1 MPDPAPTV
9 EVRTRAGAVRGR
21 WRGDPGTRGASAA
34 FLGIPF
40 AEPPVGGL
48 RFAAPEPARAWE
60 GVRDALEHGPTPQ
73 RGDPGVTIIP
83 EPSVPG
89 EATLNVDV
97 FTPSPSEAAAADGP
111 TDPAGAAGL
120 PVLVWFHGGGYVAG
134 SPASPWYDGRTFNRD
149 GVVTVNVSYRL
160 GFDGFGWIDGAPAN
174 RGVLDWLLALEW
186 VRDNVSGFGGDPRRV
201 TIAGQS
207 AGGGAVLTLL
217 GMPRAQGLF
226 HRAWAASPAL
236 ADVSPQ
242 RAQALARRIGELG
255 GIRPDLDGMRS
266 VSEERVRQLQ
276 REALRPPR
284 GARGG
289 GADLVAEGLPLGPVV
304 DGRLVPAK
312 TLSSIASGVGAGV
325 PLVAGTTDD
334 EFSSAF
340 RGSEGSLRLVSRKVA
355 LKRLGL
361 VEPRRSEWL
370 EANRREGLHGTAA
383 VLGRYVSDHVFRAP
397 LVRTVAARELGAT
410 VAATD
415 GAAPAA
421 TWAYRFS
428 WRSPVSGAA
437 VHCLDVPFLFDV
449 LAEGH
454 VPAVA
459 GVRPPQAL
467 ADRLHA
473 DVVAFVRGADPAW
486 PTAAGEAFPARLYG
500 ATIATMPDAYASARP
515 IAGV

>member
-1 MPDPAPTV
+1 M
-9 EVRTRAGAVRGR
+9 TRAGAVRGR
-21 WRGDPGTRGASAA
+21 WRGEPGAPGASAA

-40 AEPPVGGL
+40 AEPPVGEL
-48 RFAAPEPARAWE
+48 RFAPPEPARPWE

-73 RGDPGVTIIP
+73 RGDPGATIIP

-97 FTPSPSEAAAADGP
+97 FTPAPG
-111 TDPAGAAGL
+111 PAGAGAGAEGL

-160 GFDGFGWIDGAPAN
+160 GFDGFGWIEGAPAN

-186 VRDNVSGFGGDPRRV
+186 VRDNVAAFGGDPGRV
-201 TIAGQS
+201 TVAGQS

-217 GMPRAQGLF
+217 GMPRARGLF
-226 HRAWAASPAL
+226 HRVWAASPAV
-236 ADVSPQ
+236 ADVSRD
-242 RAQALARRIGELG
+242 RAKALARRIGELG
-255 GIRPDLDGMRS
+255 GIRPDLDGLRS
-266 VSEERVRQLQ
+266 LSEERVRQLQ
-276 REALRPPR
+276 REALRAAR
-284 GARGG
+284 GTRGG
-289 GADLVAEGLPLGPVV
+289 GAQLVADGLPIGPVV
-304 DGRLVPAK
+304 DGDLLPA
-312 TLSSIASGVGAGV
+312 TTTSSLASGVGASV
-325 PLVAGTTDD
+325 PLVLGTTDD
-334 EFSSAF
+334 EFSAAF
-340 RGSEGSLRLVSRKVA
+340 RAAAGRLRWVPRKSA

-361 VEPRRSEWL
+361 AEPRRSAWL
-370 EANRREGLHGTAA
+370 EANRGEGLHGTAA

-449 LAEGH
+449 LPEGH

-459 GVRPPQAL
+459 GVRPPQGL

-500 ATIATMPDAYASARP
+500 STIATMPDAYASARP
-515 IAGV
+515 LAGV

>member
-1 MPDPAPTV
+1 MPEAAPTV
-9 EVRTRAGAVRGR
+9 EVVTRAGAVRGR
-21 WRGDPGTRGASAA
+21 WRGAPGTHGASAA

-48 RFAAPEPARAWE
+48 RFAAPQPARPWE

-89 EATLNVDV
+89 DATLNVDV
-97 FTPSPSEAAAADGP
+97 FTPSPGGGGE
-111 TDPAGAAGL
+111 GL

-160 GFDGFGWIDGAPAN
+160 GFDGFGWIEGAPPN

-186 VRDNVSGFGGDPRRV
+186 VRDHIASFGGDPGRV

-226 HRAWAASPAL
+226 HRVWAVSPAL
-236 ADVSPQ
+236 ADVSRT
-242 RAQALARRIGELG
+242 RAQAFARRIGELG
-255 GIRPDLDGMRS
+255 GVRPDLEGLRS
-266 VSEERVRQLQ
+266 LSEERVRQLQ
-276 REALRPPR
+276 REALRLSR
-284 GARGG
+284 GTRGG
-289 GADLVAEGLPLGPVV
+289 AELVAGGLPIGPVV
-304 DGRLVPAK
+304 DGDVVPA
-312 TLSSIASGVGAGV
+312 TTPSSLASGVGASV
-325 PLVAGTTDD
+325 PLVLGTTDD
-334 EFSSAF
+334 EFSAAF
-340 RGSEGSLRLVSRKVA
+340 RAAAGRMRWVPRKPA

-383 VLGRYVSDHVFRAP
+383 VLGRYVSDRLFRAP

-428 WRSPVSGAA
+428 WQSPVSGAA

-449 LAEGH
+449 LSEGH
-454 VPAVA
+454 VLAVA
-459 GVRPPQAL
+459 GVRPPQGL

-473 DVVAFVRGADPAW
+473 DVVAFAGGADPAW

-500 ATIATMPDAYASARP
+500 STIATMPDAYASARP
-515 IAGV
+515 LAGV

>member
-1 MPDPAPTV
+1 MAEPARTV
-9 EVRTRAGAVRGR
+9 DVTTSAGVVRGR
-21 WRGDPGTRGASAA
+21 WRGVPGDAGTSAA

-40 AEPPVGGL
+40 AEPPVGDL
-48 RFAAPEPARAWE
+48 RFAAPVPARPWE
-60 GVRDALEHGPTPQ
+60 GVRDALEHGPTAQ
-73 RGDPGVTIIP
+73 RGDPGVTLIP

-89 EATLNVDV
+89 DATLNVDV
-97 FTPSPSEAAAADGP
+97 FTPSAARAAGD
-111 TDPAGAAGL
+111 ARGL

-160 GFDGFGWIDGAPAN
+160 GFDGFGWIEGAPAN

-186 VRDNVSGFGGDPRRV
+186 VRENVAAFGGDPARV

-226 HRAWAASPAL
+226 HRVWAVSPAL
-236 ADVSPQ
+236 ADVPAD
-242 RAQALARRIGELG
+242 RARAFARRIGELG

-266 VSEERVRQLQ
+266 LSEDRLLQLQ
-276 REALRPPR
+276 REAMRPPR

-289 GADLVAEGLPLGPVV
+289 GAELVATGLPLGPVV
-304 DGRLVPAK
+304 DRELVPAR
-312 TLSSIASGVGAGV
+312 TPTSLAAGVGAAV
-325 PLVAGTTDD
+325 PLVLGTTDD

-340 RGSEGSLRLVSRKVA
+340 RGAAERLRWVPRKSA

-370 EANRREGLHGTAA
+370 EANRGEHLHGTAA
-383 VLGRYVSDHVFRAP
+383 VLGRYVTDHVFRAP
-397 LVRTVAARELGAT
+397 LVRTVAARELGAA

-437 VHCLDVPFLFDV
+437 VHCLDVPFLFDL
-449 LAEGH
+449 LADSH

-459 GVRPPQAL
+459 GTRAPQAL

-473 DVVAFVRGADPAW
+473 DVVAFVTGADPAW
-486 PTAAGEAFPARLYG
+486 PTAAGEAFPARVYG
-500 ATIATMPDAYASARP
+500 TTIATMPDAYASARP
-515 IAGV
+515 LSGV

>member
-9 EVRTRAGAVRGR
+9 DVRTRSGTVRGR
-21 WRGDPGTRGASAA
+21 WRGTPGTPDASAA

-40 AEPPVGGL
+40 AEPPVGDL
-48 RFAAPEPARAWE
+48 RFAPPVPARPWE

-73 RGDPGVTIIP
+73 RGDPGVTLIP

-97 FTPSPSEAAAADGP
+97 FTPSPRAES
-111 TDPAGAAGL
+111 TSDPGGAGGL

-160 GFDGFGWIDGAPAN
+160 GFDGFGWIAGAAPN

-186 VRDNVSGFGGDPRRV
+186 VRDHVAAFGGDPGRV

-226 HRAWAASPAL
+226 HRVWAISPAV
-236 ADVSPQ
+236 ADVSPE
-242 RAQALARRIGELG
+242 RAQAFAQRLGELG
-255 GIRPDLDGMRS
+255 DVRPDLDGLRS
-266 VSEERVRQLQ
+266 LSEERLRQLQ
-276 REALRPPR
+276 REALQPPR

-289 GADLVAEGLPLGPVV
+289 GVELVADGLPLGPVV
-304 DGRLVPAK
+304 DGRLIPAR
-312 TLSSIASGVGAGV
+312 TASSIATGVGASV
-325 PLVAGTTDD
+325 PLVLGTTDD

-340 RGSEGSLRLVSRKVA
+340 RSAEGRLRWVSRKAA

-370 EANRREGLHGTAA
+370 EANRGERLRGTAA
-383 VLGRYVSDHVFRAP
+383 VLGRYVSDHIFRAP
-397 LVRTVAARELGAT
+397 LVRMVAARELGA
-410 VAATD
+410 AAAASD

-454 VPAVA
+454 VPAIA
-459 GVRPPQAL
+459 GARPPQGL

-473 DVVAFVRGADPAW
+473 DVVAFVRGTDPSW
-486 PTAAGEAFPARLYG
+486 PTAAGEAFPARVYDLTV
-500 ATIATMPDAYASARP
+500 ATVPDAYASARP
-515 IAGV
+515 LAGV

>member
-9 EVRTRAGAVRGR
+9 DVRTRSGTVRGR
-21 WRGDPGTRGASAA
+21 WRGAPGTPGASAA

-40 AEPPVGGL
+40 AEPPVGDL
-48 RFAAPEPARAWE
+48 RFAPPVPARPWD

-73 RGDPGVTIIP
+73 RGDPGATLIP

-89 EATLNVDV
+89 DATLNVDV
-97 FTPSPSEAAAADGP
+97 FTPAPHTGEASEADG
-111 TDPAGAAGL
+111 AGGL

-160 GFDGFGWIDGAPAN
+160 GFDGFGWIAGAAPN

-186 VRDNVSGFGGDPRRV
+186 VRDHVAAFGGDPRRV

-226 HRAWAASPAL
+226 HRAWAVSPAV
-236 ADVSPQ
+236 ADVSRE
-242 RAQALARRIGELG
+242 RAQAFARRIGELG
-255 GIRPDLDGMRS
+255 GIRPDLDGLRS
-266 VSEERVRQLQ
+266 LSEERIRQLQ
-276 REALRPPR
+276 REALQPPR

-289 GADLVAEGLPLGPVV
+289 GAELVAAGLPLGPVV
-304 DGRLVPAK
+304 DGRVVPAK
-312 TLSSIASGVGAGV
+312 TASSIAAGVGASV
-325 PLVAGTTDD
+325 PLVLGTTDD

-340 RGSEGSLRLVSRKVA
+340 RSAAGRLRWVSRKAA

-361 VEPRRSEWL
+361 LEPRRSEWL
-370 EANRREGLHGTAA
+370 EANRGERLHGTAA

-397 LVRTVAARELGAT
+397 LVRMVAARELGAA

-454 VPAVA
+454 VPAIA
-459 GVRPPQAL
+459 GARPPQGL
-467 ADRLHA
+467 ADHVHA
-473 DVVAFVRGADPAW
+473 DVVAFVRGADPSW
-486 PTAAGEAFPARLYG
+486 PTAAGEAFPARVYDL
-500 ATIATMPDAYASARP
+500 TIATVPDAYASARP
-515 IAGV
+515 LAGV

>member
-1 MPDPAPTV
+1 VPEPAPTV
-9 EVRTRAGAVRGR
+9 DVLTRTGAVRGR
-21 WRGDPGTRGASAA
+21 WRGAPGTPGASAA

-48 RFAAPEPARAWE
+48 RFAAPEPARPWE

-89 EATLNVDV
+89 ESTLNVDV
-97 FTPSPSEAAAADGP
+97 FTPTPSTDVRSDGP
-111 TDPAGAAGL
+111 TDSVGL

-160 GFDGFGWIDGAPAN
+160 GFDGFGWIDGAPPN

-186 VRDNVSGFGGDPRRV
+186 VRDNVAAFGGDPGRV

-226 HRAWAASPAL
+226 QRVWAVSPAL
-236 ADVSPQ
+236 ADVSPE
-242 RAQALARRIGELG
+242 RAQAFARRIGELG
-255 GIRPDLDGMRS
+255 GIRPDLDGLRS
-266 VSEERVRQLQ
+266 LSEERIRQLQ
-276 REALRPPR
+276 REALRPAR
-284 GARGG
+284 GARGA
-289 GADLVAEGLPLGPVV
+289 GADLVSEGLPLGPVV
-304 DGRLVPAK
+304 DGHLVPAA
-312 TLSSIASGVGAGV
+312 TPSSLASGVGTGV
-325 PLVAGTTDD
+325 PLVLGTTDD

-340 RGSEGSLRLVSRKVA
+340 RGSEARLRLVTRKAA

-361 VEPRRSEWL
+361 LEPRRTEWL
-370 EANRREGLHGTAA
+370 EANRGEGLRGTAA

-397 LVRTVAARELGAT
+397 LVRVVAARELGAT
-410 VAATD
+410 VAAAD

-449 LAEGH
+449 LSEGH

-459 GVRPPQAL
+459 GARPPQGL

-473 DVVAFVRGADPAW
+473 DIVAFVRGADPAW
-486 PTAAGEAFPARLYG
+486 PTAAGEAFPARVYG
-500 ATIATMPDAYASARP
+500 STIATVPDAYASARP
-515 IAGV
+515 LAGV

>member
-1 MPDPAPTV
+1 MAEPECTV
-9 EVRTRAGAVRGR
+9 DVTTSAGVVRGR
-21 WRGDPGTRGASAA
+21 WRGAPDDAHASAA

-40 AEPPVGGL
+40 AEAPVGDL
-48 RFAAPEPARAWE
+48 RFAAPEPARPWD
-60 GVRDALEHGPTPQ
+60 GVRDALEHGPTAQ
-73 RGDPGVTIIP
+73 RGDPGVTLIP

-89 EATLNVDV
+89 DATLNVDV
-97 FTPSPSEAAAADGP
+97 FTPSPGP
-111 TDPAGAAGL
+111 ASATDSGL

-186 VRDNVSGFGGDPRRV
+186 VCANIPAFGGDPGRV

-217 GMPRAQGLF
+217 GMSRAQGLF
-226 HRAWAASPAL
+226 HRVWAVSPAL
-236 ADVSPQ
+236 ADVSLE
-242 RAQALARRIGELG
+242 RAKAFAARIGELG

-266 VSEERVRQLQ
+266 LPEERVLNLQ
-276 REALRPPR
+276 REAMRPAR

-289 GADLVAEGLPLGPVV
+289 GAELVAAGLPLGPVV
-304 DGRLVPAK
+304 DGELVPAK
-312 TLSSIASGVGAGV
+312 TPTSIAAGVGAAV
-325 PLVAGTTDD
+325 PLVLGTADD
-334 EFSSAF
+334 EFASAF
-340 RGSEGSLRLVSRKVA
+340 REASTRLRWVSRAAA

-370 EANRREGLHGTAA
+370 EANRGEHLHGTAA

-397 LVRTVAARELGAT
+397 LVRTVAARELGAA
-410 VAATD
+410 VAAAD
-415 GAAPAA
+415 GGAPAA

-449 LAEGH
+449 LADPH

-459 GVRPPQAL
+459 GARAPQAL

-473 DVVAFVRGADPAW
+473 DAVAFVTGADPSW
-486 PTAAGEAFPARLYG
+486 PTAAGEAFPARVYDT
-500 ATIATMPDAYASARP
+500 TIATLPDAYASARP
-515 IAGV
+515 LAGV